1 MLKPSFVIFKSSLLL
16 CPYIKQLKTFLFI
29 GKKIKKILSKIRL
42 NETRTKDAII
52 HESIIPFSNKFW
64 LNPDKKKYL
73 PIMYWTPKIHKQPI
87 DASFIDAWKKRNT
100 KQFLKYLSS
109 IKYKLSMINHI
120 SILYLNNFG
129 L

>member
-73 PIMYWTPKIHKQPI
+73 PIMYWTPKIHTKCL
-87 DASFIDAWKKRNT
+87 KKA
-100 KQFLKYLSS
+100 Q
-109 IKYKLSMINHI
+109 YKTVSKV
-120 SILYLNNFG
+120 F
-129 L
+129 